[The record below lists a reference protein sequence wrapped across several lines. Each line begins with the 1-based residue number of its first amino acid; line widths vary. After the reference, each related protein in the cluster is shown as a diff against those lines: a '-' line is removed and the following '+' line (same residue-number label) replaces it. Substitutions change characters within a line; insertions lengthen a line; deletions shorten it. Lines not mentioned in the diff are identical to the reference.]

1 MDENFDVNFI
11 KFLIVSVF
19 LAIVAAPIVF
29 FVQNK
34 EKNTVYEVKLSDNTI
49 IRDTLYNKNDY
60 FEDKYG
66 KTYYKS
72 NIIYSK
78 KLSK

>member
-1 MDENFDVNFI
+1 MDENFI
-11 KFLIVSVF
+11 KFSIASLF

-29 FVQNK
+29 FVQNV
-34 EKNTVYEVKLSDNTI
+34 EKNTIYEVKLSDNTI

>member
-1 MDENFDVNFI
+1 MDENFI
-11 KFLIVSVF
+11 KFSIASLF
-19 LAIVAAPIVF
+19 LVILAAPIVLF
-29 FVQNK
+29 YENK
-34 EKNTVYEVKLSDNTI
+34 EKNTIYEVKLSDNTI
-49 IRDTLYNKNDY
+49 IRDTLYNKNDC

>member
-1 MDENFDVNFI
+1 MDENFI
-11 KFLIVSVF
+11 KFVIVSLF
-19 LAIVAAPIVF
+19 LAMLATPIVF
-29 FVQNK
+29 FVQNE
-34 EKNTVYEVKLSDNTI
+34 EKNTIYEVKLSDITI
-49 IRDTLYNKNDY
+49 IRDSLYNKNDC